1 MAASPFEG
9 LKPELMWKYF
19 EALTKIPRCSK
30 NEAAAAK
37 YVMEQ
42 AKAKGCQAEQDGAG
56 NVVVRVPATK
66 GKEGAPTVVLQG
78 HLDMVGEK
86 DSSSAHD
93 FDKDPIPVIREGEW
107 LTADGTTLGADN
119 GVGLA
124 ASLALME
131 DTDSVHGP
139 LELLFTVDEETG
151 LTGAMEIPAGFVTGK
166 TMLNLDSEEEG
177 SVYVGCAGG
186 NDTLARLP
194 IQREAA
200 GGDAFEVKVSGLK
213 GGHSGLDINLGRGNA
228 VKVLGWYLD
237 RLRRELKDDLK
248 LVAFSGGDKHNAI
261 PREAGATIL
270 LPAGQKAKAEE
281 VFSKMQGDLKTAYSN
296 TDEGVKIEM
305 AASQAAGQ
313 PLTKD
318 SRDKFLCLVM
328 AMPHG
333 VLTMS
338 QDVAGLVE
346 TSTNLAVAKLE
357 DNQGVLHAS
366 SRSSVAPL
374 LAQAQDE
381 IISLIRLAGAEPE
394 DGGGYPGW
402 QPNMGSKVLARAKA
416 VHEKVTGKIP
426 EVKAIHA
433 GLECGI
439 IGEKM
444 GGMDMISFGPL
455 MEWPHSPSERVK
467 IDSVER
473 FYTFLKALLADLA
486 A

>member
-9 LKPELMWKYF
+9 LKPEIMWKYF

-66 GKEGAPTVVLQG
+66 GQEGAPTVVLQG

-124 ASLALME
+124 ASLALM
-131 DTDSVHGP
+131 DDPDSVHGP

-151 LTGAMEIPAGFVTGK
+151 LTGAMEIPAGFVKGK

-194 IQREAA
+194 IKREAA
-200 GGDAFEVKVSGLK
+200 GGEAFEVKVSGLK

-228 VKVLGWYLD
+228 IKVLGWYLD
-237 RLRRELKDDLK
+237 RLRREVKDDLK

-270 LPAGQKAKAEE
+270 LPAGQKAKAAE
-281 VFSKMQGDLKTAYSN
+281 VLSKIQGDLKATFSN

-305 AASQAAGQ
+305 ASAKAAGQ

-357 DNQGVLHAS
+357 DNQGVLHES

-381 IISLIRLAGAEPE
+381 IISLTRLAGAAPE

-402 QPNMGSKVLARAKA
+402 QPNMDSKVLARAKA
-416 VHEKVTGKIP
+416 VHEKVTGKVP

-473 FYTFLKALLADLA
+473 FYTFLKALLEDLA

>member
-1 MAASPFEG
+1 MAATPFEG
-9 LKPELMWKYF
+9 LKPEIMWKYF

-42 AKAKGCQAEQDGAG
+42 AKAKGCEAEQDQAG
-56 NVVVRVPATK
+56 NVVVRVPASK
-66 GKEGAPTVVLQG
+66 GKEGAPTIVLQG

-86 DSSSAHD
+86 DSSSSHD

-131 DTDSVHGP
+131 DPDAVHGP

-151 LTGAMEIPAGFVTGK
+151 LTGAMEIPAGFVKGK
-166 TMLNLDSEEEG
+166 IMLNLDSEEEG

-186 NDTLARLP
+186 NDTIARLP
-194 IQREAA
+194 ITREAG
-200 GGDAFEVKVSGLK
+200 GGDAFEIKVSGLK

-228 VKVLGWYLD
+228 IKVLGWYLD
-237 RLRRELKDDLK
+237 RLRREVKDDLK

-261 PREAGATIL
+261 PREASATIL
-270 LPAGQKAKAEE
+270 LPAGKKSAAEGLLAKLQE
-281 VFSKMQGDLKTAYSN
+281 DLKTTYSG

-305 AASQAAGQ
+305 TGASASGQ
-313 PLTKD
+313 PLSKD
-318 SRDKFLCLVM
+318 SRDKFLCMVM

-357 DNQGVLHAS
+357 EKQATLHES

-381 IISLIRLAGAEPE
+381 IIALIRLAGAEPE
-394 DGGGYPGW
+394 AGGGYPGW
-402 QPNMGSKVLARAKA
+402 QPNMDSKVLARAKA
-416 VHEKVTGKIP
+416 VHEKVTGKVP

-444 GGMDMISFGPL
+444 GGMDMISFGPH

-467 IDSVER
+467 IASVER

-486 A
+486 G

>member
-1 MAASPFEG
+1 MAASAFEG
-9 LKPELMWKYF
+9 LKPEIMWKYF
-19 EALTKIPRCSK
+19 EDLTKIPRCSR

-42 AKAKGCQAEQDGAG
+42 AQAKGCQAEQDQAG
-56 NVVVRVPATK
+56 NVVVRVAATK

-86 DSSSAHD
+86 DSGSAHD
-93 FDKDPIPVIREGEW
+93 FDKDPIPVVRDGDW

-124 ASLALME
+124 ASLAMMS
-131 DTDSVHGP
+131 DPDSVHGP

-151 LTGAMEIPAGFVTGK
+151 LTGAMEIPAGFVKGK
-166 TMLNLDSEEEG
+166 IMLNLDSEEEG

-194 IQREAA
+194 VKREGT
-200 GGDAFEVKVSGLK
+200 GGEAFEVRVSGLK

-228 VKVLGWYLD
+228 IKVLGWYLD
-237 RLRRELKDDLK
+237 RLRRKIKDDLK
-248 LVAFSGGDKHNAI
+248 LSAFSGGDKHNAI
-261 PREAGATIL
+261 PREARATII
-270 LPAGQKAKAEE
+270 LPAGKKARAEE
-281 VFSKMQGDLKTAYSN
+281 VLAEIQDDLKATFSK

-305 AASQAAGQ
+305 AASQASGKA
-313 PLTKD
+313 LTKD

-346 TSTNLAVAKLE
+346 TSTNLAVARLE
-357 DNQGVLHAS
+357 DDQGIIHES

-374 LAQAQDE
+374 LAQAQDG
-381 IISLIRLAGAEPE
+381 IIALARLAGAEPE

-402 QPNMGSKVLARAKA
+402 QPNMDSKVLARAKA
-416 VHEKVTGKIP
+416 VHEKVTGKVP

-444 GGMDMISFGPL
+444 GGMDMISFGPQI
-455 MEWPHSPSERVK
+455 EWPHSPSERVK

-473 FYTFLKALLADLA
+473 FYNFLKALLEDLA
-486 A
+486 S

>member
-1 MAASPFEG
+1 MAASAFGG
-9 LKPELMWKYF
+9 LKPEIMWKHF
-19 EALTKIPRCSK
+19 EDLTGIPRCSK

-42 AKAKGCQAEQDGAG
+42 AQAKGCKAEQDPAG
-56 NVVVRVPATK
+56 NVVVRVPASP

-86 DSSSAHD
+86 DSSSPHD
-93 FDKDPIPVIREGEW
+93 FDKDPIPVIRDGDW

-124 ASLALME
+124 ASLALMS
-131 DTDSVHGP
+131 DPDSVHGP

-151 LTGAMEIPAGFVTGK
+151 LTGAMEIPAGFVKGK
-166 TMLNLDSEEEG
+166 IMLNLDSEEEG

-194 IQREAA
+194 VKREEA
-200 GGDAFEVKVSGLK
+200 GGDAYEVKVSGLK

-228 VKVLGWYLD
+228 IKVLGWYLD
-237 RLRRELKDDLK
+237 RLRREVKDDLK
-248 LVAFSGGDKHNAI
+248 LAAFSGGDKHNAI
-261 PREAGATIL
+261 PREARATIL
-270 LPAGQKAKAEE
+270 LPAEKKAPAEE
-281 VFSKMQGDLKTAYSN
+281 VLAKIQDDLKTTFSK
-296 TDEGVKIEM
+296 TDEGVKVEM
-305 AASQAAGQ
+305 AAAQSPGKA
-313 PLTKD
+313 LTKE
-318 SRDKFLCLVM
+318 SRDKFLCMVM

-333 VLTMS
+333 VITMS
-338 QDVAGLVE
+338 QEVSGLVE
-346 TSTNLAVAKLE
+346 TSTNLAVARL
-357 DNQGVLHAS
+357 DDDQGFIHES

-381 IISLIRLAGAEPE
+381 IISLARLAGAEPE

-402 QPNMGSKVLARAKA
+402 QPDMDSKVLARAKA
-416 VHEKVTGKIP
+416 VHEQVTGKVP

-444 GGMDMISFGPL
+444 GGMDMISFGPQI
-455 MEWPHSPSERVK
+455 EWPHSPSERVK

-473 FYTFLKALLADLA
+473 FYAFLKALLKDLA
-486 A
+486 S